1 MSIISSQTH
10 FSQPCYKKKLKM
22 SYFQME
28 DLQMQ
33 LEDAEKRA
41 SEHWDLAT
49 EKDILYDKEVC

>member
-1 MSIISSQTH
+1 MSQ
-10 FSQPCYKKKLKM
+10 KKIKM
-22 SYFQME
+22 FYFQME

>member
-1 MSIISSQTH
+1 
-10 FSQPCYKKKLKM
+10 
-22 SYFQME
+22 ME

-49 EKDILYDKEVC
+49 EKDILYDKEVCKESNIRLHSYCSLW